1 MSSPAVRPPCSPSD
15 AGSYWEGTTFSSDK
29 LPRRPALGSSAPA
42 SFTQYLSADLLLPPG
57 DYLETC
63 RDSWAFA
70 VSAALQCA
78 LTLQYARLGL
88 RFTNR
93 SMSSNY
99 LLSCFDIGPA
109 DMCGCLGCDLPAV
122 YLELSRVGLVT
133 FSQFPYYTS
142 EDLGRKLYADIDV
155 EYFCRN
161 RDLNGSCKP
170 CASAAEYQE
179 VVLAASRDQGSFR
192 FLVPCLPCT
201 QPQVPR
207 YYPSKPFVLDGGGRD
222 EEQAEAVRREL
233 VRLGPLCV
241 AISLD
246 LEAFSSLFSGGSPPV
261 VDSVERGLFYT
272 PRASH
277 VASAHLQ
284 AVLLV
289 AYRRTSG
296 AAGAGDG
303 GASSDAAFWV
313 CQSPNGSSNFGYALN
328 DRGTLIRGL
337 FNVAMLD
344 VTVGLLDRVLSFER
358 MLIQTEPKVDPRD
371 LGPDDPFVT
380 AERDRDDGPSPAT
393 HRDGY
398 SVKNAT
404 SSDRGAAKTR
414 ERRLVAPVILVAAA
428 LCILALAV
436 YFLVRV

>member
-15 AGSYWEGTTFSSDK
+15 AGSYWEGTKFSSDK
-29 LPRRPALGSSAPA
+29 LPRRPSLGSSAPA

-93 SMSSNY
+93 SMASNY
-99 LLSCFDIGPA
+99 LLSCFDLGPA

-142 EDLGRKLYADIDV
+142 EDLGRKLYADLDV

-161 RDLNGSCKP
+161 RDRNGSCRP

-207 YYPSKPFVLDGGGRD
+207 YYPSQPFVLDGGGRV
-222 EEQAEAVRREL
+222 EERAEAVRREL

-261 VDSVERGLFYT
+261 VDSVDRGLFYT

-277 VASAHLQ
+277 VVAGHQQ

-289 AYRRTSG
+289 AYQSRSG
-296 AAGAGDG
+296 AGEGD
-303 GASSDAAFWV
+303 ASSDAAFWV

-328 DRGTLIRGL
+328 DRGALIRGL

-344 VTVGLLDRVLSFER
+344 ATAGLLDRVLSFDR
-358 MLIQTEPKVDPRD
+358 MLIQTQPKDEPRE
-371 LGPDDPFVT
+371 LGPGDPFVV
-380 AERDRDDGPSPAT
+380 ADRDYGPSPVA
-393 HRDGY
+393 HRDGG
-398 SVKNAT
+398 SAEKAT
-404 SSDRGAAKTR
+404 SSDRRAAQARVHK
-414 ERRLVAPVILVAAA
+414 LAVPVILAVVA
-428 LCILALAV
+428 LCVLALAV
-436 YFLVRV
+436 YFLVRA